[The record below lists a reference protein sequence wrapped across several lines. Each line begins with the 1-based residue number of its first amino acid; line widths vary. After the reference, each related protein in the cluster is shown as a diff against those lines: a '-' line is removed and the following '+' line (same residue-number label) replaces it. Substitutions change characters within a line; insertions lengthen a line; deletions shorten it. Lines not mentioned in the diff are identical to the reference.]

1 MVRLPS
7 YRGPIET
14 VEHALLA
21 GMVLD
26 NTCQRCNRPRAE
38 WAYKLLQRRPS
49 ARRVPLNKAV
59 DGFYCLGCR
68 HRVTVYISAR
78 REGEF

>member
-1 MVRLPS
+1 MARLPS

-14 VEHALLA
+14 VEHAMLA

-26 NTCQRCNRPRAE
+26 ITCQRCSRPRAE
-38 WAYKLLQRRPS
+38 WAYKLLQRKPE
-49 ARRVPLNKAV
+49 ARAVPLNQTV

-68 HRVTVYISAR
+68 HRVKVYISAR
-78 REGEF
+78 REGEL